1 MRGQELAYDYDIDRP
16 TLYVVGYFLSSH
28 LSSINLSRSVAG
40 ETIFYWPNGKCLGGR
55 SHFKSQN
62 QETKSNGLENIVVS

>member
-40 ETIFYWPNGKCLGGR
+40 ETIFYWPNGKCLGGALIPKVKTR
-55 SHFKSQN
+55 KP
-62 QETKSNGLENIVVS
+62 KVMA